1 MPKPLNISH
10 SDSVAHSS
18 HEQVDDGRPKSWTE
32 ALCLSYIGTED
43 SENAEV
49 LAALFMYGDWN
60 EIHKEFPL
68 FVKWM
73 NERSN

>member
-1 MPKPLNISH
+1 MN
-10 SDSVAHSS
+10 
-18 HEQVDDGRPKSWTE
+18 DGRPEGWTE
-32 ALCLSYIGTED
+32 ALCLVYIGTED
-43 SENAEV
+43 SEDAEL
-49 LAALFMYGDWN
+49 LAALFSYGDWN